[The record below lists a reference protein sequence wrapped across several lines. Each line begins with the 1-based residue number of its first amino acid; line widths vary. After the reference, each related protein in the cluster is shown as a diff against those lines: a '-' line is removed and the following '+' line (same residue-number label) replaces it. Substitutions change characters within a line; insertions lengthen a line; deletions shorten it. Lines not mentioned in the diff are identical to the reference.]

1 MKKVREIKQIAPPAK
16 AQKKLHVAAYCRVS
30 TDSDAQ
36 LESLDVQ
43 RSHYESLIASRV
55 DWELVDVYYDEG
67 ISGTKASIRPGLMRM
82 MEDCENHRIDMVL
95 TKSLSRFAR
104 NTTDCLELVRRLQ
117 ALEIPIYFEK
127 ENLNTAK
134 MESEFFLSTYS
145 SIAESESVSISENTK
160 WSVQK
165 QFQNGTYKIGCAP
178 YGYVQVDG
186 KLKIDPE
193 QGEIVR
199 EIFAGYL
206 SGVGISEIVRSLN
219 ERGITTKRQKH
230 WQASTVVG
238 ILTNITYTGNVIFQ
252 KTYTDGQFNRHANH
266 GQREQYYIKD
276 HHKALVSQEDFDRA
290 AQLLNQH
297 SSEKGI
303 QKGSGKYQ
311 KRYAFSGRILCGECG
326 GVLKRRIHSCEDGP
340 YVAWCCSTHLKDKTE
355 CSMKFIRGDDLE
367 RAFAELPA
375 VVRLYYL
382 SGGQPDHLLAG
393 LAGGEIPRSNCFLY
407 NIVTHSL
414 SPPFPLWPFQPAVFP
429 ARWQRA
435 PGPPAGSGQGPVPAV
450 RLPGAVRSPA
460 PALPAQRESRWS
472 SCSA

>member
-1 MKKVREIKQIAPPAK
+1 MKKIREIKQAAPPTK

-43 RSHYESLIASRV
+43 RSHYENLIASRS

-165 QFQNGTYKIGCAP
+165 RFQNGTYKIGCPP
-178 YGYVQVDG
+178 YGYIQVDG
-186 KLKIDPE
+186 KLKINPE

-199 EIFAGYL
+199 EIFASYL
-206 SGVGISEIVRSLN
+206 SGVGISEIVRNLN
-219 ERGITTKRQKH
+219 ARSITTKKGRR

-238 ILTNITYTGNVIFQ
+238 ILTNVTYTGNVIFQ
-252 KTYTDGQFNRHANH
+252 KTYTDSQFNRHTNH

-290 AQLLNQH
+290 AQLLNPVKKA
-297 SSEKGI
+297 S
-303 QKGSGKYQ
+303 
-311 KRYAFSGRILCGECG
+311 
-326 GVLKRRIHSCEDGP
+326 RR
-340 YVAWCCSTHLKDKTE
+340 A
-355 CSMKFIRGDDLE
+355 
-367 RAFAELPA
+367 A
-375 VVRLYYL
+375 
-382 SGGQPDHLLAG
+382 
-393 LAGGEIPRSNCFLY
+393 
-407 NIVTHSL
+407 
-414 SPPFPLWPFQPAVFP
+414 
-429 ARWQRA
+429 
-435 PGPPAGSGQGPVPAV
+435 
-450 RLPGAVRSPA
+450 
-460 PALPAQRESRWS
+460 
-472 SCSA
+472 